1 MVTRSASR
9 ARTSFGRS
17 LIVSRSKTPLRYIH
31 VASWRPRYRDAPSST
46 ARSSSSFGR
55 KPTRFTDSPR
65 LRLRLAPPHSQTRL
79 ASGCGSHPHIHRLA
93 SPPAA
98 ARPPPIPHPPPPPP
112 RLPPPPS
119 PNPPPPPRRPPPPP
133 SRTPPEDHTHAP

>member
-65 LRLRLAPPHSQTRL
+65 LRLRLAPPHSQPLL
-79 ASGCGSHPHIHRLA
+79 ASGCGSHRHIHSL
-93 SPPAA
+93 SPPPAA
-98 ARPPPIPHPPPPPP
+98 APTPPLTAPPRPPP
-112 RLPPPPS
+112 
-119 PNPPPPPRRPPPPP
+119 
-133 SRTPPEDHTHAP
+133 